1 MDQDLRKSFRILVP
15 EGQEQA
21 LLRVGRREA
30 TVRVV
35 DSSAGGFA
43 LACNQTLPVCRGDV
57 LRLRTSAG
65 WHEVR
70 VVRQESYTDGV
81 FMGVERIAEI
91 TDPREMESLQPR
103 WSDYF
108 FLPYFQSSGN
118 GTKAAG
124 LFTGGALVGIVLA
137 GFVTVLA
144 NYQPPKENASM
155 LPASADQVVS
165 NLATQARKVA
175 DSIRPDSA
183 APADRGADS
192 KAASQPAAP
201 ARP

>member
-1 MDQDLRKSFRILVP
+1 VVDDLRKSFRILVP
-15 EGQEQA
+15 DGQEQG

-43 LACNQTLPVCRGDV
+43 LACSKTLPVNRGDV

-81 FMGVERIAEI
+81 FMGVERLADI
-91 TDPREMESLQPR
+91 TDPREMEGLRTR

-108 FLPYFQSSGN
+108 FLPYFSQSGN

-137 GFVTVLA
+137 VFVTVLA
-144 NYQPPKENASM
+144 NYRPPKQDASM
-155 LPASADQVVS
+155 LPDADKVVS
-165 NLATQARKVA
+165 NLASQARKVA
-175 DSIRPDSA
+175 DSMRSESTESQA
-183 APADRGADS
+183 APA
-192 KAASQPAAP
+192 K
-201 ARP
+201 